1 MNGIFT
7 ISRHPVS
14 PLREGTTEWTVCQR
28 AQCSLGSSWQRWRSS
43 RCLSSPPLR
52 LFAAY
57 CPRNG
62 GDYQKGV
69 AYPALTSES
78 ANGGVRK
85 LRQWDSR
92 HRPVR
97 LEFAALKELDG
108 DGSISG
114 SSTVPGRNVALGGT
128 AWTARHG
135 QGFNLGAVARGHGW
149 RFAQLSV
156 RRFLGLVYR
165 LVALSPVVAVP
176 EGGAS
181 GRVGRSTPSLRQLT
195 GYPLHR
201 QLSKTGSTQAS
212 TTPAKRSRNYRN
224 D

>member
-1 MNGIFT
+1 M
-7 ISRHPVS
+7 
-14 PLREGTTEWTVCQR
+14 PLPILR
-28 AQCSLGSSWQRWRSS
+28 APFSVT
-43 RCLSSPPLR
+43 LR
-52 LFAAY
+52 AASAI
-57 CPRNG
+57 G
-62 GDYQKGV
+62 EAAESHVQKGV

-195 GYPLHR
+195 GYPH
-201 QLSKTGSTQAS
+201 AS
-212 TTPAKRSRNYRN
+212 
-224 D
+224 